1 MTEWPSDL
9 LPLQRSANTSDHVSQ
24 INNGVHPPCR
34 PRSKGRRKPG
44 LTEHPG
50 GERRSRTCNSDK
62 ESRGARAPPGR
73 AGSKMFVGARRA
85 LGLRALDTGAA
96 WAEYSRGV
104 IGAGGRRA
112 GCEEEPGERTRP
124 ASRDGSANG
133 YERAAQEKT

>member
-1 MTEWPSDL
+1 
-9 LPLQRSANTSDHVSQ
+9 
-24 INNGVHPPCR
+24 
-34 PRSKGRRKPG
+34 
-44 LTEHPG
+44 
-50 GERRSRTCNSDK
+50 
-62 ESRGARAPPGR
+62 
-73 AGSKMFVGARRA
+73 MFVGARRA